1 MWRNVGVMLFIFAL
15 PVMQVILFCL
25 AIGRDPTGLRIAIVN
40 HEMDASGACVY
51 EKGCSFANLS
61 CRYLDHLNSSII
73 QEYYEDVESAKNA
86 VAQGNA
92 WGAMY
97 FTENFTDALV
107 ARIALGRDADDETL
121 EQSEIRVWLD
131 MSNQQIGII
140 LNRDLQYS
148 YRTFAQKLLEDC
160 DNNPKLGDVPI
171 QFKEPIYGTNEPS
184 FTDFVAPGVIL
195 T

>member
-25 AIGRDPTGLRIAIVN
+25 AIGRDPTGLRLAIVN
-40 HEMDASGACVY
+40 HEVNSTSECAFDD
-51 EKGCSFANLS
+51 GCTFGNLS
-61 CRYLDHLNSSII
+61 CRYLSHLNQSII
-73 QEYYEDVESAKNA
+73 KDYYPDLDSAKHA
-86 VAQGNA
+86 VEIGDA
-92 WGAMY
+92 WGALY

-121 EQSEIRVWLD
+121 DQSEIRVWLD
-131 MSNQQIGII
+131 MSNQQIGIL
-140 LNRDLQYS
+140 LNRDLQLA
-148 YRTFAQKLLEDC
+148 YRSFAQDLLRAC

-171 QFKEPIYGTNEPS
+171 QFKDPIYGTNDPS